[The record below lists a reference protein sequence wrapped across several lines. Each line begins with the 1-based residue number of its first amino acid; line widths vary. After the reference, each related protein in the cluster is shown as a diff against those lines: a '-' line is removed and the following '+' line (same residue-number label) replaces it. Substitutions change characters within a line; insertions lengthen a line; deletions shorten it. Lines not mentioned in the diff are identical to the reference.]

1 MKKNSAIAHEA
12 VGYLVCVPILCCCV
26 CTLNGMSSTY
36 CVILQFCVCVYSLVL
51 EHPFLLVQC
60 ARICMVEAIRYK

>member
-36 CVILQFCVCVYSLVL
+36 CVILQFCVCVFSGAGTPVLVGTMRQDL
-51 EHPFLLVQC
+51 HG
-60 ARICMVEAIRYK
+60 